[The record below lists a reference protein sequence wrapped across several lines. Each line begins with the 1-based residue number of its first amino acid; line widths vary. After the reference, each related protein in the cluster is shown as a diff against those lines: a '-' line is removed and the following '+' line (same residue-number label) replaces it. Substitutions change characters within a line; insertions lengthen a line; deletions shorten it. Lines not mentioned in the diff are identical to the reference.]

1 MLPSLTLVLGGAASG
16 KSSFAEGLVRR
27 ASARRLY
34 LATAEAY
41 DDEMRGQI
49 AKHRQ
54 ARAADGWE
62 TIEAP
67 MDVGPALAA
76 AGADQAVLLDC
87 ATLWLSNHMLSGGDM
102 VAAESAFLAALGA
115 CAAPV
120 VVVSNEVGLSVV
132 PDNALARRFQRA
144 QGALNQQLAAQS
156 GLVVF
161 VAAGLPT
168 TLKGTL
174 P

>member
-67 MDVGPALAA
+67 MDLGPALAA

-87 ATLWLSNHMLSGGDM
+87 ATLWLSNQMLSGGDM
-102 VAAESAFLAALGA
+102 AAAESAFLASLTAS
-115 CAAPV
+115 AAPV

-144 QGALNQQLAAQS
+144 QGALNQQLAAQA

-161 VAAGLPT
+161 VAAGLPM